1 MAHQPD
7 PVLRLLWRHG
17 LDDDRTGPRRG
28 RRQSLSVDDVVD
40 AAIKV
45 ADRDS
50 LDALTMRGLAGELG
64 IGAMSVYT
72 YVPGR
77 DELLALMAD
86 QALGRRT
93 LPPMPDDVRER
104 LALVARTH
112 YETCS
117 EHPWLLDAMVLQN
130 GIGPGASDL
139 YEWQLSAVEGIG
151 LTDLEMDQAV
161 AVLAGFAGNIARSQV
176 RMRAAERASGMSEAE
191 WWEAN
196 APELGRLTAGRRYP
210 LADRVGQAAGQAY
223 QASADPAA
231 ELEFGLA
238 RIIDGIVTY
247 TEGRPR
253 G

>member
-1 MAHQPD
+1 MAHEPD

-17 LDDDRTGPRRG
+17 RDEDPAPRRG
-28 RRQSLSVDDVVD
+28 RRQSLRVDDVVD
-40 AAIKV
+40 TAITV
-45 ADRDS
+45 ADRDG
-50 LDALTMRGLAGELG
+50 LDALTMRGLATELG
-64 IGAMSVYT
+64 IGAMSLYT

-77 DELLALMAD
+77 QELLALMAD
-86 QALGRRT
+86 QALRRRP

-112 YETCS
+112 YETCRA
-117 EHPWLLDAMVLQN
+117 HPWLLDVLALQN

-139 YEWQLSAVEGIG
+139 YEWQLSAVDGIG

-161 AVLAGFAGNIARSQV
+161 AVLTGFAANIARSQV

-196 APELGRLTAGRRYP
+196 AEELGRLMAGRAYP
-210 LADRVGQAAGQAY
+210 LAGRVGQAAGMAY
-223 QASADPAA
+223 QASADPAS

-238 RIIDGIVTY
+238 RIVDGIVAY
-247 TEGRPR
+247 TT
-253 G
+253 